1 MYSVKH
7 NQLIM
12 GALPLADVTVYYM
25 DIRTPSKGYN
35 EFFEQAKG
43 MGANFVKGRVAS
55 ITEKE
60 DGNLLL
66 KYEDI
71 ESGTLTE
78 MEHDMVVLAVG
89 ARPNDEAAHLFTEGE
104 LKLDEFGWVG
114 EPDEDAN
121 PGATN
126 IPGVF
131 VAGAAS
137 GVKDIP
143 DCILHAGGA
152 AAQAAAHL
160 ESKVRQTAA
169 GGAPDATTAEAAPPG
184 AAPSQVAE
192 VSR

>member
-25 DIRTPSKGYN
+25 DVRTPSKGYN

-43 MGANFVKGRVAS
+43 MGANFVKGRVAGV
-55 ITEKE
+55 TERE
-60 DGNLLL
+60 DGNLVL

-71 ESGTLTE
+71 ETGTLTE

-89 ARPNDEAAHLFTEGE
+89 VRPNEEAARLFAECE

-114 EPDEDAN
+114 EADEDVN

-126 IPGVF
+126 ILGVF

-143 DCILHAGGA
+143 DSILHSGGA
-152 AAQAAAHL
+152 AAQVAAHL
-160 ESKVRQTAA
+160 EAKRVI
-169 GGAPDATTAEAAPPG
+169 AEAQSATAG
-184 AAPSQVAE
+184 KAADGQPSEVAE
-192 VSR
+192 VAG

>member
-25 DIRTPSKGYN
+25 DVRTPSKGYN
-35 EFFEQAKG
+35 EFYEQAKG

-60 DGNLLL
+60 NGNLVL

-71 ESGTLTE
+71 ETGTLTE
-78 MEHDMVVLAVG
+78 TEHDMVVLAVG
-89 ARPNDEAAHLFTEGE
+89 VRPNDEAARLFAEGE

-143 DCILHAGGA
+143 DSILHAGGA

-160 ESKVRQTAA
+160 DSKGVGR
-169 GGAPDATTAEAAPPG
+169 
-184 AAPSQVAE
+184 
-192 VSR
+192 